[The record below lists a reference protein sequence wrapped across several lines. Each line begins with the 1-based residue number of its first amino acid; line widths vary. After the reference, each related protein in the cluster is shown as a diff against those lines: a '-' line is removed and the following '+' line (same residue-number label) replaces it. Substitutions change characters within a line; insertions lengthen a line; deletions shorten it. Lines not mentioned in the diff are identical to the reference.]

1 MTVVTHKTRPWA
13 STCRS
18 ECLILGMSLLKE
30 IAQLEKLSRKLEPE
44 PSMRRKVRGE
54 VVNYTEA
61 FLDSLP
67 TGKAYQSVSDM
78 GLGLLSAPIGEKPM
92 PTGKALK
99 LLKQSLDFPALNP
112 ASGGH
117 LGYIPG
123 GGVYFAAL
131 GDYMADVTNRYAG
144 VYYAGPGAV
153 RMENM
158 LIRWVAGL
166 VGYPA
171 SSAGNLTSGGSIAN
185 LIAICT
191 ARDAKR
197 VRAATIER
205 SVIYLTS
212 QAHHSLEKA
221 IRIAGLGECPIRH
234 VPMDN
239 QYRMD
244 PKSLEKLIEQD
255 FHNDLIPFLLI
266 ASAGTTDTGAIDPMP
281 QLAVVAKRHRMWF
294 HVDAAYG
301 GFFVLTKEGKRKLK
315 GMEKSD
321 SLVIDPH
328 KGLFLPYGIGV
339 VLVKD
344 RKQMN
349 ATHYYQANYMQ
360 DALSAT
366 EESSPADLSP
376 ELTKHF
382 RGLRMWLP
390 LKLHGLTPFRACLEE
405 KLLLARY
412 FYEEVSK
419 LGFETGPPPQL
430 SVVTYRYVRLKG
442 DTNVFNK
449 RLLKFVQED
458 GRVFISSTMLEG
470 KFILRFACLSFR
482 THRSTVDTLL
492 EVLERGVG
500 RLLKEGKVHAKAR
513 RRK

>member
-1 MTVVTHKTRPWA
+1 
-13 STCRS
+13 
-18 ECLILGMSLLKE
+18 MSLQKE
-30 IAQLEKLSRKLEPE
+30 IARLERQARKLEPK
-44 PSMRRKVRGE
+44 PAVRRKVRDE
-54 VVNYTEA
+54 VVNYTEG
-61 FLDSLP
+61 FLESLAD
-67 TGKAYQSVSDM
+67 GKAYQSVSDM
-78 GLGLLSAPIGEKPM
+78 GIGLLSEPIGEKPIAAS
-92 PTGKALK
+92 KALK
-99 LLKQSLDFPALNP
+99 LLRHSVDFPALNP

-123 GGVYFAAL
+123 GGLYFASL

-158 LIRWVAGL
+158 LIRWVAGV

-171 SSAGNLTSGGSIAN
+171 STAGNLTSGGSIAN

-191 ARDAKR
+191 ARDAKK
-197 VRAATIER
+197 VKAASIPR

-234 VPMDN
+234 VTMDKG
-239 QYRMD
+239 YRMD
-244 PKSLEKLIEQD
+244 PVVLEKVIEED
-255 FHNDLIPFLLI
+255 VSNGLIPFLLI
-266 ASAGTTDTGAIDPMP
+266 ASAGTTDTGAIDPLDK
-281 QLAVVAKRHRMWF
+281 LAQAASKHRLWF

-301 GFFVLTKEGKRKLK
+301 GFFALTSEGKRKLK

-366 EESSPADLSP
+366 EEASPADLSP

-390 LKLHGLTPFRACLEE
+390 LKLHGLAPFRACLQE
-405 KLLLARY
+405 KLLLAKY
-412 FYEEVSK
+412 FYEEVRK
-419 LGFETGPPPQL
+419 LGFETGPSPEL
-430 SVVTYRYVRLKG
+430 SVVTYQYVPSKG
-442 DTNVFNK
+442 NADAFNRK
-449 RLLKFVQED
+449 LLKAVQED
-458 GRVFISSTMLEG
+458 GHVFISSTMLDG
-470 KFILRFACLSFR
+470 KFTLRFACLSFR
-482 THRSTVDTLL
+482 THKSTVDTLL
-492 EVLERGVG
+492 LVLKREVK
-500 RLLKEGKVHAKAR
+500 RLLKRGRFTQR
-513 RRK
+513 R